1 MHQVNQIYTRIEL
14 DTTIGFLSFK
24 KILPRRLLSFEK
36 TLFERTL
43 IERTL
48 FERTLFKRT
57 LFEEIQ
63 PRIFFRV
70 DSKILSRRLF

>member
-48 FERTLFKRT
+48 FERTLF
-57 LFEEIQ
+57 EEIR

-70 DSKILSRRLF
+70 DSKILSRRSF